1 MIQKDLSTLTNEELL
16 QLEKKMKSTAV
27 LNAVIIGFLFGVVI
41 FSFMKNTLGLVTL
54 IPLFF
59 AYKLVN
65 RSKYEKQA
73 LEAVLKS
80 RQLK

>member
-16 QLEKKMKSTAV
+16 QLEKKMKSTSV

-54 IPLFF
+54 IPVFF

>member
-1 MIQKDLSTLTNEELL
+1 MIQKELSALTDQELL
-16 QLEKKMKSTAV
+16 QVEKKMKSTAV
-27 LNAVIIGFLFGVVI
+27 LNAVLIGFLIGVVI
-41 FSFMKNTLGLVTL
+41 FSFMRNGVGLVTL

-65 RSKYEKQA
+65 RSKYDKQE
-73 LEAVLKS
+73 LEALLKS